1 MPGVEPCRPKWFH
14 IVLCLIMTT
23 SCSLKTGIQNLS
35 NYNQPLGIDE
45 EPLRYWEGEVYTP
58 RLIAD
63 HADLV
68 FGIGYNAGKE
78 EGSIEVDEFSPW
90 PKVESHLWD
99 LRLGTRLFPLGV
111 RDRTVIP
118 YVSGGIGYY
127 EYDVETN
134 TPTDD
139 IDGAWFQDHYG
150 VDKRS
155 DTLAH
160 GYFLYLST
168 GLYLALDKRFMLQME
183 FRYDHE
189 KDYNRYDLSGSQ
201 ITVGFAFM
209 HE

>member
-1 MPGVEPCRPKWFH
+1 MSVGIHRQHHLDSIYSLLLLTIWKIALIGTRCPKRKDSELPGVEPCRPKWFH

-78 EGSIEVDEFSPW
+78 EGSIEVDEFSRW
-90 PKVESHLWD
+90 PKFESHLWD

-139 IDGAWFQDHYG
+139 IDGA
-150 VDKRS
+150 
-155 DTLAH
+155 
-160 GYFLYLST
+160 
-168 GLYLALDKRFMLQME
+168 
-183 FRYDHE
+183 
-189 KDYNRYDLSGSQ
+189 
-201 ITVGFAFM
+201 
-209 HE
+209 